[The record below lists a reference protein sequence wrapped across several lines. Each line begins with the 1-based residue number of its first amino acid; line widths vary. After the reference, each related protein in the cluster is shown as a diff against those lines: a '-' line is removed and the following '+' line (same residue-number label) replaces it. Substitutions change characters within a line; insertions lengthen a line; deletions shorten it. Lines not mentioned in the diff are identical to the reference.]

1 MTTRL
6 TYLRTHQADI
16 GISSPAQVV
25 DSSTRIARD
34 WLIDQ
39 IFTALDRGE
48 TVEIG
53 PVGDRMMQPERVV
66 LSEVPR

>member
-16 GISSPAQVV
+16 GVSSPAQVV

-39 IFTALDRGE
+39 IFAALDRGE

-53 PVGDRMMQPERVV
+53 PVGDRMMQPGHVV
-66 LSEVPR
+66 LAEAPR